1 MLVAQRAGVVA
12 IQAHR
17 AAAEGKADVL
27 LDLLL
32 GHVMQ

>member
-1 MLVAQRAGVVA
+1 MLVTQCAGVVA
-12 IQAHR
+12 VQAHR

-32 GHVMQ
+32 